1 MGFMT
6 AAIVGSSVVGAAAS
20 ASAGRSQARA
30 AERGADAQVQAAQI
44 AADSQERIADR
55 QIGLSREVYDDQTQ
69 RFAPFLDSG
78 TNALAAYQY
87 EMGLGPRPTIGAT
100 PLNVQEIPG
109 SEPPLVQQIMRQQ
122 AVQAPQLG
130 EDGRERLSFLPGQRA
145 QAGPEFRVG
154 DQTFG
159 SEQEARDF
167 AAGQARQQ
175 QFRVGDQ
182 NFSTRA
188 DADRFARANATGGT
202 EWGGLSMTPG
212 AQFAMREGR
221 DTMEAGAAARGG
233 LNSGATLAG
242 LERLRFGMAQQDREN
257 QLNRLG
263 GMVDMGQGAA
273 GMQASAGNAF
283 AGQANNALG
292 NLGAVQANTAMMSG
306 QAQAQGLMGAANAQG
321 AGMMG
326 AANALSGGVNN
337 ILGWQAYQQMA
348 NQPSANAFAAGGLG
362 SGRLY

>member
-6 AAIVGSSVVGAAAS
+6 AAIVGSSLVGAAAS

-30 AERGADAQVQAAQI
+30 AERGADAQVEAARI
-44 AADSQERIADR
+44 ASESQERIADR

-87 EMGLGPRPTIGAT
+87 EMGLGPRPT
-100 PLNVQEIPG
+100 
-109 SEPPLVQQIMRQQ
+109 
-122 AVQAPQLG
+122 
-130 EDGRERLSFLPGQRA
+130 
-145 QAGPEFRVG
+145 VG
-154 DQTFG
+154 
-159 SEQEARDF
+159 
-167 AAGQARQQ
+167 
-175 QFRVGDQ
+175 
-182 NFSTRA
+182 
-188 DADRFARANATGGT
+188 ATGGT

-273 GMQASAGNAF
+273 GMQASSGNAF

-292 NLGAVQANTAMMSG
+292 NLGQVQANTAMMSG
-306 QAQAQGLMGAANAQG
+306 QAQAQGLMGAANARG

-337 ILGWQAYQQMA
+337 LLGWQAYQQMA
-348 NQPSANAFAAGGLG
+348 NQPNAFRAGGVG
-362 SGRLY
+362 GGRLY